1 MEQKEIRFIDSKYNE
16 LFRIKDGES
25 ITVTLA
31 DGAKTDRKCT
41 YIDDYHTQIG
51 HNVFHICEFAELMER
66 GGSTYRPKDT
76 PSYTL
81 EQIEQ
86 SEFEYMFQPE
96 DETKNRGC
104 ICYIRG
110 YFDNSVDERF
120 QSSAMI
126 ENKENYNKFRTDD
139 FKREIDNVI
148 NYFRF
153 QSETPILQSRR
164 KMQSAAYDIKP
175 EKFARDNEIC
185 GYRVTT
191 DNNVYY
197 FKCDAR
203 QGQYNLYLYAYDKQ
217 MLTKYR
223 DLQFIDKNYAEID
236 KDKFYITNDSIMEM
250 YYNPDAN
257 AGGQFVELTIYRED
271 IKDAAKMY
279 KNPKDFFSYLE
290 GMAKGSLYDVG
301 TGTFR
306 DTAEHFMESKADFE
320 GCTKE
325 TMEALKKFAG
335 IEPEK
340 KHKKTEPER

>member
-25 ITVTLA
+25 ITVTLS

-41 YIDDYHTQIG
+41 YIDGYHTQIG

-81 EQIEQ
+81 EKIEQ
-86 SEFEYMFQPE
+86 SEFEYMFRPE

-120 QSSAMI
+120 QSSAML
-126 ENKENYNKFRTDD
+126 ENKDNYKNLRTDD
-139 FKREIDNVI
+139 FKREIDNII

-153 QSETPILQSRR
+153 QADTPILESRR
-164 KMQSAAYDIKP
+164 KMQNAAYDIQP
-175 EKFARDNEIC
+175 EKFAGDSEIC

-191 DNNVYY
+191 DKNVYY

-203 QGQYNLYLYAYDKQ
+203 QGQYNLYLYAYDKEL
-217 MLTKYR
+217 LTKYR
-223 DLQFIDKNYAEID
+223 DLQFVEKNYAGID
-236 KDKFYITNDSIMEM
+236 KDKFYINNDCVMEM

-257 AGGQFVELTIYRED
+257 AGGQLVEITFYKED
-271 IKDAAKMY
+271 IKDAARLY
-279 KNPKDFFSYLE
+279 KKPDDFFSYLE

-306 DTAEHFMESKADFE
+306 ETAEHFMESKADFE
-320 GCTKE
+320 GGTKE
-325 TMEALKKFAG
+325 TMEGLKKFAG

-340 KHKKTEPER
+340 KHKKAEPER